1 MVKKF
6 TSYYKPYKGVFIIT
20 LLSAF
25 ALAMIAL
32 LFPMMIRIVPKDLGK
47 GDISNMIPNLI
58 MMLVLLVIYT
68 MSSFFLSRQGHMIRA
83 KIEND
88 MRQELFAHYQE
99 LSLDFHDEN
108 KIGNLMSVITNDLYN
123 IG

>member
-1 MVKKF
+1 
-6 TSYYKPYKGVFIIT
+6 
-20 LLSAF
+20 
-25 ALAMIAL
+25 MIAL
-32 LFPMMIRIVPKDLGK
+32 LFPMMIRMVPKDLEK

-68 MSSFFLSRQGHMIRA
+68 MSSFFLSRQGHMIGA

>member
-32 LFPMMIRIVPKDLGK
+32 LFPMMIRMVPKDLEK

-68 MSSFFLSRQGHMIRA
+68 M
-83 KIEND
+83 
-88 MRQELFAHYQE
+88 
-99 LSLDFHDEN
+99 
-108 KIGNLMSVITNDLYN
+108 
-123 IG
+123 